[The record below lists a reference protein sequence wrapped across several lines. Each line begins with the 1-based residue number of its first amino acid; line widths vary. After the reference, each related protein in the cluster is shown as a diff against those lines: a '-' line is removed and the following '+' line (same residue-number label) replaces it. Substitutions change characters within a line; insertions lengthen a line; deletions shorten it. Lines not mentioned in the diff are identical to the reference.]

1 MNHDGLQQP
10 TTKNKST
17 EREESME
24 DKKPAFVFSRHI
36 GNTTYSTNVCFDP
49 QAPSCIPTMFQISSY
64 HGSVDVD
71 ILSVW
76 LILQLIFGYIKSMDR
91 VLDRLDEEK
100 ADYRQTDTLCLYE

>member
-10 TTKNKST
+10 TTQNKST

-49 QAPSCIPTMFQISSY
+49 QAPCTFEDKLLRLIQNELLT
-64 HGSVDVD
+64 VNEKCD
-71 ILSVW
+71 ILNAPQMS
-76 LILQLIFGYIKSMDR
+76 
-91 VLDRLDEEK
+91 
-100 ADYRQTDTLCLYE
+100 RQSERRA